1 MLIGIT
7 GTPGTG
13 KTSVTKLL
21 ENNPFYQVIHL
32 NELIK
37 EEKLY
42 SEVDTGRDCV
52 VADMDLVYD
61 RVLELQDKF
70 YAVTIVDSH
79 LSHHIA
85 DIVIVLRTSPAV
97 LKGRLEMRNYSIEK
111 VRENLEA
118 EALDIILAEAV
129 EWCEKVFEIDTTSI
143 DTEKTLRAIE
153 RIIKGIQNGE
163 TEELEEEYRPGTV
176 DWSDYFFD

>member
-13 KTSVTKLL
+13 KTSVTRLL
-21 ENNPFYQVIHL
+21 EEDPYYQVIHL

-42 SEVDTGRDCV
+42 SEIDTERDCV
-52 VADMDLVYD
+52 VADMDQVYD
-61 RVLELQDKF
+61 RVLELQDRS
-70 YAVTIVDSH
+70 YTATIVDSH

-85 DIVIVLRTSPAV
+85 DIVIVLRTDPAV
-97 LKGRLEMRNYSIEK
+97 LKGRLEKRNYSEEK
-111 VRENLEA
+111 VKENLEA

-129 EWCEKVFEIDTTSI
+129 EWCEKVFEINTTEESA
-143 DTEKTLRAIE
+143 EKTLKNIRQ
-153 RIIKGIQNGE
+153 IIGGLRNGD
-163 TEELEEEYRPGTV
+163 TEELEEEFRPGSA
-176 DWSDYFFD
+176 DWCDYLFD